1 MYYKEDTQNNI
12 WYKGKVI
19 HLPTDEILENGIP
32 LSSDGWVW
40 SEGEP
45 QEYKDWVKQ
54 QKIEELQM
62 LIDEQMEEL

>member
-1 MYYKEDTQNNI
+1 MYYREDKQNNI

-19 HLPTDEILENGIP
+19 HFPNGEILENGTP
-32 LSSDGWVW
+32 LSSDGWDW
-40 SEGEP
+40 SEEEP